1 MTSSTCIQIHYNR
14 SKVWGMLLSLFQKH
28 PYKSRGSRSDK
39 GQPKGAI
46 AGGQWLI
53 SWLHPFL
60 NYSTKLVHAALMDH
74 TGHIQIGPGVIY
86 IPLKGPDILINP
98 TPRPYVQC
106 RRHIPCRVPHLD
118 PHAPCVICSHTDPYL
133 KTSPLSAR
141 PHVLCQRHMPC
152 HVSHPDPHAPC
163 AICPYS
169 DPYVQLRESA
179 LIPLI
184 TPHPSKLRTPG
195 LPRALKYIYIPS
207 HGKQGIC
214 CVAWDPT

>member
-86 IPLKGPDILINP
+86 IPLKGPDILI
-98 TPRPYVQC
+98 
-106 RRHIPCRVPHLD
+106 
-118 PHAPCVICSHTDPYL
+118 
-133 KTSPLSAR
+133 PLSAR